1 MYTKISIEYLLLYE
15 KNHEFETVHRI
26 LLDDFVILTSRQ
38 LLGNRQNCEKIVY
51 NFISKLSYYK

>member
-1 MYTKISIEYLLLYE
+1 MKKT
-15 KNHEFETVHRI
+15 HEFETVHRI

-51 NFISKLSYYK
+51 NFISKVSYYK